1 MATRKVTGKTNGSTP
16 KTMRKV
22 RVSRANGIHTKKD
35 AKLDLA
41 SAAEVLNHEQT
52 RSELTT
58 AAVVGAVALL
68 IKAELLPGFLLGVGA
83 MMLGKL
89 FPGAT
94 DHIRPLLKTTIGMGY
109 KAMGKTQQLI
119 AEASDRAQDI
129 MAEIKA
135 EAGKPMPAVSKVSGA
150 IKPTIN

>member
-1 MATRKVTGKTNGSTP
+1 
-16 KTMRKV
+16 
-22 RVSRANGIHTKKD
+22 
-35 AKLDLA
+35 
-41 SAAEVLNHEQT
+41 
-52 RSELTT
+52 
-58 AAVVGAVALL
+58 
-68 IKAELLPGFLLGVGA
+68 
-83 MMLGKL
+83 
-89 FPGAT
+89 
-94 DHIRPLLKTTIGMGY
+94 MGY